1 MRLWLPAR
9 ALFWG
14 TFIANRWSFHFM
26 LCSAYRGSFYLGRGS
41 AVPKCLVETGC
52 SFGYLMF
59 TSVAC
64 EHLKS
69 IMFIAYLHGDSSV
82 QKFMSCL
89 TRNIFIVM
97 LSLRYGLRGL
107 VSCVTSAYFCAKSA
121 VWANS
126 IHYDVPWL

>member
-1 MRLWLPAR
+1 
-9 ALFWG
+9 
-14 TFIANRWSFHFM
+14 M

-107 VSCVTSAYFCAKSA
+107 VFLCLLQHISVLSLPCGPIQYIVMYRGYDA
-121 VWANS
+121 VQ
-126 IHYDVPWL
+126 L